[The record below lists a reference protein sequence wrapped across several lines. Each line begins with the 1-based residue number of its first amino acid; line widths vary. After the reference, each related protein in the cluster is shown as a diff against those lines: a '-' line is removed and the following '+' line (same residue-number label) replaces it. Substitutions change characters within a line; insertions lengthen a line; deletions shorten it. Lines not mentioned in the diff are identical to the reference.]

1 MAADDQEDGPRSKRP
16 AILRAAVELFG
27 ELGFEHAKW
36 SAVAERVGIGQ
47 TALYH
52 YFESKAHCLL
62 TIMRIE
68 LDQSRERFRVATEGL
83 PPEKALAAAVRSA
96 YEVSESEALQI
107 RVLHSNF
114 VMLAN
119 PRLSEREESA
129 RRAARALVHQ
139 IEEDWTGLLQ
149 AGMDDGSYP
158 ARDPKMMAQA
168 VLGLIVSVW
177 RWYRPGRGTTL
188 AEITELIEGCVM
200 RMVGDG
206 PA

>member
-1 MAADDQEDGPRSKRP
+1 
-16 AILRAAVELFG
+16 
-27 ELGFEHAKW
+27 
-36 SAVAERVGIGQ
+36 
-47 TALYH
+47 
-52 YFESKAHCLL
+52 
-62 TIMRIE
+62 MRIE
-68 LDQSRERFRVATEGL
+68 LEQSRERFRVATEGL

-96 YEVSESEALQI
+96 YDVIESEALQI

-114 VMLAN
+114 VMLAT
-119 PRLSEREESA
+119 PRSSEREESA

-139 IEEDWTGLLQ
+139 IEEDWTALLRT
-149 AGMDDGSYP
+149 GMDDGSYP
-158 ARDPKMMAQA
+158 ARVPEMMAQA

-188 AEITELIEGCVM
+188 GDVAELIEGCVM